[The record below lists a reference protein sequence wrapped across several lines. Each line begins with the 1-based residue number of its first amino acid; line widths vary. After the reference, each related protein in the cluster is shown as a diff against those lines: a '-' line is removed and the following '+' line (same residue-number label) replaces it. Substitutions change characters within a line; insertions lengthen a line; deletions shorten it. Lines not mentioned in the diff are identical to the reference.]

1 MNIFDCIFNRRS
13 TRSFTK
19 EKVDDKL
26 IGVML
31 HAATH
36 APSAGNTQ
44 EWVFIVVKDE
54 DVKEKLAEAAI
65 KQDFVAKAPVVIV
78 VCMDKEKVSMHYSK
92 RGEALYGV
100 QDTAAATMNMM
111 LAAEALGLKTCWVG
125 AFDEDRVGHVL
136 ELPNEVRPMAIVPVG
151 YSDET
156 PIKPRRIP
164 FENVTHVNAYGKKYE
179 IAYVVQSE
187 GGKELKFKP
196 IGNYLEDIFK
206 RKLGEAGKKAASKGS
221 EKGEKEKK
229 RVTFADFLKRIGQ

>member
-1 MNIFDCIFNRRS
+1 MNVFDCIFNRRS

-19 EKVDDKL
+19 EHVDDKL

-44 EWVFIVVKDE
+44 DWMFIVVKDQE
-54 DVKEKLAEAAI
+54 IKDKLADAAL
-65 KQDFVAKAPVVIV
+65 KQDFMKRAPIIIV
-78 VCMDKEKVSMHYSK
+78 VCMDKEKVAMHYGK

-100 QDTAAATMNMM
+100 QDTAAATMAML

-151 YSDET
+151 YSTET
-156 PIKPRRIP
+156 PIKPGRID
-164 FENVTHVNAYGKKYE
+164 FENLTFVNTYNKKYD
-179 IAYVVQSE
+179 IAYAVQTQ
-187 GGKELKFKP
+187 GGKDLKFKP
-196 IGNYLEDIFK
+196 IGDYIEDVLKKKLKDVRAREKEPAKRTSFAEFL
-206 RKLGEAGKKAASKGS
+206 RKLGG
-221 EKGEKEKK
+221 
-229 RVTFADFLKRIGQ
+229 